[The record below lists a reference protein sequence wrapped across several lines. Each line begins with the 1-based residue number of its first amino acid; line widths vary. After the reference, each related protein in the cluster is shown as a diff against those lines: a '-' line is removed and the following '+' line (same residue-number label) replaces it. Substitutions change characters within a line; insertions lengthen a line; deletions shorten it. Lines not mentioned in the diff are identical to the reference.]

1 MRPCKCRHCQ
11 TNTNTNDAYLVM
23 LGKQRAY
30 FCNEEH
36 YNLFIE
42 EKEAIKQKKTEEK
55 EATRQKK
62 KEEHDATVQ
71 KHKEI
76 KNKVYYLICDIIGRK
91 EILNTILWK
100 EWKEW
105 NKVFSNETIA
115 SYLEENKAYLTSTI
129 SRLKDK
135 EFNRIRYLSAIL
147 KNSLED
153 FKPKE
158 KVQTVVNP
166 IIQDEHYE
174 TKFKL
179 KSRRGFDDLEDDC
192 DE

>member
-11 TNTNTNDAYLVM
+11 TNTNTDDAYLVM

-76 KNKVYYLICDIIGRK
+76 KNNVYYLICDIIGRK

-129 SRLKDK
+129 SRLEDK

-158 KVQTVVNP
+158 KETEKPKVKV
-166 IIQDEHYE
+166 DESFYE
-174 TKFKL
+174 SIPTTQNK
-179 KSRRGFDDLEDDC
+179 RRSLADLED
-192 DE
+192 EF